1 MKSTHS
7 KIRFFVIVCISILLP
22 IIIAVSSYAENYP
35 DINNI
40 DKKFY
45 YNTDYQFFR
54 RPNSGYVLLSTN
66 KINKSMAALLD
77 ENGDFD
83 YSSAFK
89 PTSINFVY
97 ENTSLC
103 KNYLYIIGKLP
114 KPSKGVTIGRLD
126 LSNGRLIVNKIID
139 VECDF
144 SREFTSDTDGK
155 LTIYTAPLGQDIN
168 DISVPNVYIFD
179 GEHMNISLSPQPS
192 EINSEPDKNNPDEQ
206 NDDNSETDNTDTEK
220 GGEKNKEPEFIPSD
234 KTSLTPQNYYFDTP
248 VTIDSLQSVLDE
260 NSLGQKLHVV
270 STNNQEVKQGYIGT
284 GMTIKTLNKKE
295 VETVYT
301 AVVAGDLDGLGTVT
315 NNDYRILYDYLTQPS
330 SDKKEILSGPFYE
343 AAKITDDLKAD
354 KSDRKLHTSDLL
366 KIKKLIK

>member
-1 MKSTHS
+1 M
-7 KIRFFVIVCISILLP
+7 
-22 IIIAVSSYAENYP
+22 SSYAENYP

-45 YNTDYQFFR
+45 YNIDYQFFR
-54 RPNSGYVLLSTN
+54 RPNKGYVLLSTN
-66 KINKSMAALLD
+66 KVNKSMAALLD

-83 YSSAFK
+83 YTSAFK
-89 PTSINFVY
+89 STSINFVY

-103 KNYLYIIGKLP
+103 ENYLYIIGKLP
-114 KPSKGVTIGRLD
+114 EPSKGVTIGRLD